1 MPICGCCC
9 CGVSERGAFGFSN
22 EKSFAYCASAFNEGA
37 LSGWAPL
44 PAGFSAIERA
54 PGIGNVMK
62 RAVGRRQASRLR
74 RDGPRAITLPLPEQ
88 GCEVRACA
96 LRSLVRGTG
105 GCYEPGTPYASI
117 GVVAARGFEPAGCE
131 TEDGLSGPGRK
142 TGSTMQD
149 SLDITTII
157 FLALAVF
164 VIWRLRSVLGQK
176 TGQER
181 PPFDPVRR
189 EPSARPGAVGETD
202 NVVRLPGVAPERA
215 PASAAEPDAQRWKG
229 ITEPGTRVADG
240 LDAIA
245 RLEPGFDAPGFIEG
259 AK

>member
-62 RAVGRRQASRLR
+62 RAVGRRQASRVR
-74 RDGPRAITLPLPEQ
+74 RDGPALSRFLSPNKVARRGL
-88 GCEVRACA
+88 A
-96 LRSLVRGTG
+96 LRRSSLVRGTG
-105 GCYEPGTPYASI
+105 GCYEPETPYTSI

-202 NVVRLPGVAPERA
+202 NVVRLPGVA
-215 PASAAEPDAQRWKG
+215 
-229 ITEPGTRVADG
+229 
-240 LDAIA
+240 
-245 RLEPGFDAPGFIEG
+245 
-259 AK
+259 